1 MILYQL
7 TCAEGHGFDGWFRSS
22 GDFDAQ
28 SARAL
33 LECPVCGSQKV
44 EKALMAPTIA
54 KGTPSPAVETTSGQ
68 ESEPP
73 APVALLTEKEA
84 RLRAMLRDVRRQ
96 VVARSE
102 DVGDRF
108 PEIARQ
114 MHAEEAEPRSIRG
127 RATAEEVKEL
137 IEEGIDILPLPP
149 SPDDGN

>member
-1 MILYQL
+1 MIRYQL

-22 GDFDAQ
+22 ADFEAQ

-33 LECPVCGSQKV
+33 LECPACGSAKV
-44 EKALMAPTIA
+44 EKALMAPMIA
-54 KGTPSPAVETTSGQ
+54 KGASSSAVESAPLE

-84 RLRAMLRDVRRQ
+84 QLRAMLREVRRQ

-108 PEIARQ
+108 SEVARQ
-114 MHAEEAEPRSIRG
+114 IHADEAEPRSIRG
-127 RATAEEVKEL
+127 RATAEEAKEL
-137 IEEGIDILPLPP
+137 IEDGIDILPLPP